1 MSCYSYGNINTLLC
15 IYKGSYTSICFSS
28 IRTLYFPLL
37 LTLSMLGSSSKVWTP
52 GSLCVLQGV
61 GERAPP
67 ESQLLKATLNE
78 CWFTGLFRGH
88 HKNLLFISLQA
99 LRPMAMS
106 LLVVFWSSPWQY
118 PSMAFVLENKEVFV
132 RLGANAP
139 WCPVDSHQAVSEP
152 LQAWTWGGRCV
163 VTQAEAKQTLRG
175 EPLSARTVGSGDL
188 ILTSYFHWWL
198 LAFLRGPAPNS
209 SWLFYN
215 HSFGH
220 RDPGFTGLLGPA
232 RSRDPWE

>member
-1 MSCYSYGNINTLLC
+1 MDTRLPVL
-15 IYKGSYTSICFSS
+15 
-28 IRTLYFPLL
+28 
-37 LTLSMLGSSSKVWTP
+37 
-52 GSLCVLQGV
+52 LQGV

-67 ESQLLKATLNE
+67 ESQLLKATLNG
-78 CWFTGLFRGH
+78 CLFTGLFRGH

-152 LQAWTWGGRCV
+152 PQAWTWGGRCV
-163 VTQAEAKQTLRG
+163 VTQAEAKQTLRTT
-175 EPLSARTVGSGDL
+175 ER
-188 ILTSYFHWWL
+188 SYCWI
-198 LAFLRGPAPNS
+198 RGLDTDK
-209 SWLFYN
+209 LF
-215 HSFGH
+215 SLMVACF
-220 RDPGFTGLLGPA
+220 
-232 RSRDPWE
+232 S